1 MLCAVDDQD
10 IFRVRRKVLAG
21 QMAGDNVPLG
31 EPPCMRLIAQMRV
44 NIARHRQLP
53 ERLAQ
58 RIALLRQRRV
68 VEIEIHDIGGDHL
81 LIDPVPRRQREVA
94 HEGAAAG
101 FAADQPHLFQF
112 TIDARGGG
120 QRDALPG
127 GKGTVRRQ
135 TGAGGQLPAADRLR
149 ISVDN
154 GFISGFHREMYL

>member
-1 MLCAVDDQD
+1 M
-10 IFRVRRKVLAG
+10 
-21 QMAGDNVPLG
+21 
-31 EPPCMRLIAQMRV
+31 
-44 NIARHRQLP
+44 
-53 ERLAQ
+53 
-58 RIALLRQRRV
+58 
-68 VEIEIHDIGGDHL
+68 
-81 LIDPVPRRQREVA
+81 PRRQREVA

-101 FAADQPHLFQF
+101 FAANQPHLFQF